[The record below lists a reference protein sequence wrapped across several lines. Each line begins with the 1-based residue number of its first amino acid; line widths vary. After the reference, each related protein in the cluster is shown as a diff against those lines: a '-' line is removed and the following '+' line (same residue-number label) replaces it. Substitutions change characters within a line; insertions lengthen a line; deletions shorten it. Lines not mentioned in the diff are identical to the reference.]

1 MRLPA
6 LLVGTSGYGLGN
18 RNGSL
23 LFSAAYVARKFHD
36 EYLSVGAAVNPGTA
50 RSETQFASA
59 QRGSNWRSA
68 SKARNR
74 SRSASERRFSVS
86 ARAASRIQ
94 FAPSSG
100 FTRAAASRTCGR
112 IDVRWTR
119 FIDTQRGRVSFF
131 AEIFNLFNT
140 ANVRGYYE
148 NTNFN
153 SFSRTVTITRQAETD
168 IPRLP
173 SVGFSWEF

>member
-59 QRGSNWRSA
+59 QRVSSVSNPTPVCVATLSAPVLVVWLSFRGSESPNWSTRYLTNSQLAPISA
-68 SKARNR
+68 S
-74 SRSASERRFSVS
+74 V
-86 ARAASRIQ
+86 
-94 FAPSSG
+94 P
-100 FTRAAASRTCGR
+100 
-112 IDVRWTR
+112 
-119 FIDTQRGRVSFF
+119 
-131 AEIFNLFNT
+131 
-140 ANVRGYYE
+140 
-148 NTNFN
+148 
-153 SFSRTVTITRQAETD
+153 
-168 IPRLP
+168 
-173 SVGFSWEF
+173 